1 MEGFDLFER
10 LPVPAQ
16 FDRLIVTGGIV
27 TGVILGPVFLVL
39 LSLLLVGRISA
50 PELVFWLGFTV
61 IVVGALGTV
70 LLQNIVHAAFA
81 LIAALIGVAAMYLL
95 LASEFLALVQV
106 LVYGGGVVLLI
117 IFALMMTNAQDDP
130 IVTDGSQ
137 KPFAFIVTLLFGG
150 VLVAAAIDVQW
161 GAESVSLITFR
172 DFGARLF
179 RDFMVPVI
187 IVGVLLDIAL
197 SGAIVNARPDI
208 EEHSEEASQ

>member
-1 MEGFDLFER
+1 MEGSDLFER

-16 FDRLIVTGGIV
+16 FDRLIVAGGIV

-61 IVVGALGTV
+61 IVIGALGTV
-70 LLQNIVHAAFA
+70 LLPNIVHAAFA
-81 LIAALIGVAAMYLL
+81 LIAALLGVAAMYLL

-137 KPFAFIVTLLFGG
+137 KPFAFIVTLLFGA
-150 VLVAAAIDVQW
+150 VLVAAAINVQW

-179 RDFMVPVI
+179 HDFMVPVI

-197 SGAIVNARPDI
+197 SGAIVNARPNID
-208 EEHSEEASQ
+208 EHSEETAQ

>member
-1 MEGFDLFER
+1 MFER

-16 FDRLIVTGGIV
+16 FDRLIVAGGIV
-27 TGVILGPVFLVL
+27 TGVILGPVFFVL

-61 IVVGALGTV
+61 IVIGALGTV

-137 KPFAFIVTLLFGG
+137 KPFAFIVTLLFGA
-150 VLVAAAIDVQW
+150 VL
-161 GAESVSLITFR
+161 
-172 DFGARLF
+172 
-179 RDFMVPVI
+179 
-187 IVGVLLDIAL
+187 
-197 SGAIVNARPDI
+197 
-208 EEHSEEASQ
+208 

>member
-1 MEGFDLFER
+1 MFER

-16 FDRLIVTGGIV
+16 FDRLIVAGGIV

-61 IVVGALGTV
+61 IVIGALGTV
-70 LLQNIVHAAFA
+70 LLPNIVHAAFA
-81 LIAALIGVAAMYLL
+81 LIAALLGVAAMYLL

-137 KPFAFIVTLLFGG
+137 KPFAFIVTLLFGA
-150 VLVAAAIDVQW
+150 VLVAAAINIQW

-179 RDFMVPVI
+179 HDFMVPVI

-197 SGAIVNARPDI
+197 SGAIVNARPNID
-208 EEHSEEASQ
+208 EHSEETAQ

>member
-1 MEGFDLFER
+1 MFER

-16 FDRLIVTGGIV
+16 FDRLIVAGGIV

-61 IVVGALGTV
+61 IVIGALGTV
-70 LLQNIVHAAFA
+70 LLPNIVHAAFA
-81 LIAALIGVAAMYLL
+81 LIAALLGVAAMYLL

-137 KPFAFIVTLLFGG
+137 KPFAFIVTLLFGA
-150 VLVAAAIDVQW
+150 VLVAAAINVQW

-179 RDFMVPVI
+179 HDFMVPVI

-197 SGAIVNARPDI
+197 SGAIVNARPNID
-208 EEHSEEASQ
+208 EHSEETAQ

>member
-1 MEGFDLFER
+1 LFER

-16 FDRLIVTGGIV
+16 FDRLIVAGGIV

-61 IVVGALGTV
+61 IVIGALGTV
-70 LLQNIVHAAFA
+70 LLPNIVHAAFA
-81 LIAALIGVAAMYLL
+81 LIAALLGVAAMYLL

-137 KPFAFIVTLLFGG
+137 KPFAFIVTLLFGA
-150 VLVAAAIDVQW
+150 VLVAAAINIQW

-179 RDFMVPVI
+179 HDFMVPVI

-197 SGAIVNARPDI
+197 SGAIVNARPNID
-208 EEHSEEASQ
+208 EHSEETAQ